1 MQWVESAQRAAQQQ
15 HGGAEAPRVTLG
27 GARGDIAAALIGE
40 RNGVCPPPSSPP
52 PILPSTTYSWG
63 WGPALTSCPSPWA
76 CKIRGPPG
84 PASSSPGAR
93 EKTLRRGRPR
103 HPPESPEPFPGHGP
117 SPGCHSLGWGDLA
130 RGSYCCKIPSGNQS
144 RSTQQ
149 GKGPPGELGGGGGDG
164 GPSTPL
170 WLPPRFRRSTP
181 TRPGAAL
188 AAAGNPPGFPLAP
201 SSWHSSVGLSPGNGS
216 SSKAGSSPPYTLP
229 AGLLGCRVSNTAPPP
244 NHSWRQPRAPSCHQC
259 TWGPAG
265 LSPPWGPV
273 GAPDTCTQLEG
284 NWGEAGWGGG
294 GSGWVLGPGSR
305 DTSLHTRSPC
315 QSKRLLEI
323 VPKGPPQHHLGRR
336 DPGKG
341 GVGGGLQQSGCTGE
355 LGGSHQTTTLNAC
368 KSPCIPP
375 HPQIRAGGIWGDTG
389 SAAASSPPGPIPY
402 PPSTCSQAGL
412 SHRVPPS
419 TSRMAPRS
427 PCWLSVAP
435 TAAPWGAHP
444 TLRGRVGHLGYV
456 PT

>member
-1 MQWVESAQRAAQQQ
+1 MGGRWGSQYPPVASSPLPTQHPNPPRRCPGSRREPTGISPRPQLLAQLR
-15 HGGAEAPRVTLG
+15 GAEPW
-27 GARGDIAAALIGE
+27 E
-40 RNGVCPPPSSPP
+40 RQQLQGRILTPLHPASWLVGVQGFKHRPPPKPQ
-52 PILPSTTYSWG
+52 LEAAKG
-63 WGPALTSCPSPWA
+63 
-76 CKIRGPPG
+76 
-84 PASSSPGAR
+84 
-93 EKTLRRGRPR
+93 
-103 HPPESPEPFPGHGP
+103 
-117 SPGCHSLGWGDLA
+117 
-130 RGSYCCKIPSGNQS
+130 
-144 RSTQQ
+144 TQ
-149 GKGPPGELGGGGGDG
+149 
-164 GPSTPL
+164 
-170 WLPPRFRRSTP
+170 LPPVH
-181 TRPGAAL
+181 L
-188 AAAGNPPGFPLAP
+188 
-201 SSWHSSVGLSPGNGS
+201 
-216 SSKAGSSPPYTLP
+216 
-229 AGLLGCRVSNTAPPP
+229 
-244 NHSWRQPRAPSCHQC
+244 
-259 TWGPAG
+259 GPAG

>member
-1 MQWVESAQRAAQQQ
+1 MASSPLPTQHPNPPRRCPGSRREPTGISPRPQLLAQLR
-15 HGGAEAPRVTLG
+15 GAEPW
-27 GARGDIAAALIGE
+27 E
-40 RNGVCPPPSSPP
+40 RQQLQGRILTPLHPASWLVGVQGFKHRPPPKPQ
-52 PILPSTTYSWG
+52 LEAAKG
-63 WGPALTSCPSPWA
+63 
-76 CKIRGPPG
+76 
-84 PASSSPGAR
+84 
-93 EKTLRRGRPR
+93 
-103 HPPESPEPFPGHGP
+103 
-117 SPGCHSLGWGDLA
+117 
-130 RGSYCCKIPSGNQS
+130 
-144 RSTQQ
+144 TQ
-149 GKGPPGELGGGGGDG
+149 
-164 GPSTPL
+164 
-170 WLPPRFRRSTP
+170 LPPVH
-181 TRPGAAL
+181 L
-188 AAAGNPPGFPLAP
+188 
-201 SSWHSSVGLSPGNGS
+201 
-216 SSKAGSSPPYTLP
+216 
-229 AGLLGCRVSNTAPPP
+229 
-244 NHSWRQPRAPSCHQC
+244 
-259 TWGPAG
+259 GPAG

-294 GSGWVLGPGSR
+294 GVRVGAGSWEQGHLPAHAVPLPEQKALGNCPQGTPPASPGE
-305 DTSLHTRSPC
+305 
-315 QSKRLLEI
+315 KRPRER
-323 VPKGPPQHHLGRR
+323 GGGR
-336 DPGKG
+336 
-341 GVGGGLQQSGCTGE
+341 GLQQSGCTGE